1 MLPSSSLSSSSLM
14 LTLTSSLCWKTTAVW
29 GVRAFQFRPVAMFP
43 RSKSLGSFEPPT
55 SRLLA
60 SVTGPVYDANPKT
73 DTSNSNSNS
82 NTQNSNKVTV
92 TLYTKEGCTLCDKVK
107 DVLAQLRDEPNCHH
121 ALRQVDIT
129 DDDQTASWDRY
140 KYDIP
145 VLHIQCGDGIEN
157 GSNGSNGTDGSDS
170 KAAAARYKY
179 DIPVLHIQ
187 CGDGIENGSNGSNG
201 TDGSDS
207 NGSGSSD
214 SSDSDVYWTK
224 HRLTE
229 EEAREALAE
238 ARTGSFRERR
248 GRPNA
253 AAMER

>member
-1 MLPSSSLSSSSLM
+1 
-14 LTLTSSLCWKTTAVW
+14 
-29 GVRAFQFRPVAMFP
+29 MFP

-170 KAAAARYKY
+170 
-179 DIPVLHIQ
+179 
-187 CGDGIENGSNGSNG
+187 
-201 TDGSDS
+201 
-207 NGSGSSD
+207 NGSGSND